1 MTIQDLESAHRLDLT
16 LRGLLW
22 SRAKSPQCADR
33 LAEKEI
39 QGLPRSQQAKYMPG
53 IWLFYYISHI
63 PEGCLQRH
71 NAARTLNTGTA
82 IRLVMSSS
90 KSLLGIT
97 VFTVLF
103 DGVLL

>member
-1 MTIQDLESAHRLDLT
+1 ME
-16 LRGLLW
+16 
-22 SRAKSPQCADR
+22 
-33 LAEKEI
+33 
-39 QGLPRSQQAKYMPG
+39 G

-71 NAARTLNTGTA
+71 TAARTLNTGTA

-90 KSLLGIT
+90 KSLPGIT

-103 DGVLL
+103 DGIFL